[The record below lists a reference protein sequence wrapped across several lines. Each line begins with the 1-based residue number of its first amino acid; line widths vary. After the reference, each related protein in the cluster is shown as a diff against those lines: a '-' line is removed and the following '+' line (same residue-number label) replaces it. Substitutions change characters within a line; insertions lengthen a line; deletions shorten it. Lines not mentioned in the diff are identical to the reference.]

1 MDSNAVENRIRPLAL
16 RRKNALFAG
25 HDEGAAAGWLRLN
38 IPVRFSSLARDSEEY
53 VMSIA
58 ESGVERSS
66 SGEDPFEENLG
77 AFIRHLRATGLS
89 DGRISHGTGSV

>member
-1 MDSNAVENRIRPLAL
+1 
-16 RRKNALFAG
+16 
-25 HDEGAAAGWLRLN
+25 
-38 IPVRFSSLARDSEEY
+38 
-53 VMSIA
+53 MSIA

-66 SGEDPFEENLG
+66 SGEDLFEENLG